1 MNQQDIL
8 HFWRDVEIF
17 NLPNFPKA
25 NQGQGRLYPL
35 KTFSSLPWQQ
45 TRPTEKNK
53 KWSYTL
59 FFGKIPQKTIVAYV
73 DNLLKN
79 KVKEEWEEP
88 IDGYT
93 CLSCINLDEE
103 GKPNFKSYTIASY
116 VVGLTLLTRGKDLS
130 LVKEELEESSLKFL
144 ERYNIP
150 QFNEAKE
157 EIPTGDTVS
166 WEHITGVAL
175 IFYFLL

>member
-17 NLPNFPKA
+17 NIPNFPKV

-35 KTFSSLPWQQ
+35 KTFSPLPWQQ

-59 FFGKIPQKTIVAYV
+59 FFGKIPQKTIVTYV

-116 VVGLTLLTRGKDLS
+116 VIGLTLLTSGKDLS
-130 LVKEELEESSLKFL
+130 LVKEELEESSLKF
-144 ERYNIP
+144 
-150 QFNEAKE
+150 
-157 EIPTGDTVS
+157 
-166 WEHITGVAL
+166 
-175 IFYFLL
+175 